1 MAALSRPGG
10 DDGYL
15 GPLLRERLVELIA
28 ADIAEAVRHY
38 MPGSSIVLDP
48 EHPKPYA
55 QFLFDAA
62 RDIWEELQ
70 HT

>member
-1 MAALSRPGG
+1 MAALSRP
-10 DDGYL
+10 DDSDGYL

-28 ADIAEAVRHY
+28 ADIADAVRHY
-38 MPGSSIVLDP
+38 SPGSVVVIDP
-48 EHPKPYA
+48 KDPKPYA